1 MDIMETIDKIGV
13 TLTQTSKDIAKK
25 AKDLVDVNTVKA
37 AINDQKRVI
46 AKAYER
52 IGEQYYKDH
61 VDAGIYEYEIEFET
75 IGEANAKMKELYE
88 QLHIL
93 KNVSVC
99 PVCGA
104 SHSLDAAYCSKCGV
118 KLNTEPVNT
127 ETPCEV
133 KEEET
138 EAAEEVKSEAEEVK
152 SEETSQSD
160 TEE

>member
-37 AINDQKRVI
+37 AINDQRRVI
-46 AKAYER
+46 NKAYER

-75 IGEANAKMKELYE
+75 IGEANAKIKELYE
-88 QLHIL
+88 QLHTL

-104 SHSLDAAYCSKCGV
+104 SHTLDAVFCSKCGV
-118 KLNTEPVNT
+118 KLNNQPVNT
-127 ETPCEV
+127 ETPSEK
-133 KEEET
+133 KEEVVEDVV
-138 EAAEEVKSEAEEVK
+138 EEQSEAEEV
-152 SEETSQSD
+152 SSSD